1 MHVLGIETSCD
12 ETAVALVQAGAKAT
26 RIVDSLVSSQV
37 QLHAAY
43 GGVVPEIAVREH
55 LRNLPVLVPEL
66 LRRTDFSWRQIDAV
80 AVTEGPGL
88 ASSLLIGNAYARA
101 LALSLSK
108 PLFGINHLE
117 GHLFSPFLSSGRK
130 VTFPFIGL
138 VVSGGHTLL
147 IHVLGWNRYVKLGG
161 TVDDA
166 AGEVFD
172 KVARLLGLPYP
183 GGPEIEKRALQ
194 GNPNAYAFPR
204 SFPEKGNY
212 QFSFSGLKT
221 SVRYF
226 FEKNPGA
233 HEDPQWQAD
242 LCASFQESV
251 VQVLVRKTLS
261 AAEARRS
268 RTVVAAG
275 GVLCNQ
281 RLRSVLEAGCV
292 ERGYELLL
300 ADAGLCTDNAAM
312 IAAVAAEKMKQ
323 GLPPE
328 TSPDIQ
334 PSMVL
339 QSVQP
344 GGEVARG
351 LDLAGKLKKRQ
362 TRGLAQKSGV
372 H

>member
-12 ETAVALVQAGAKAT
+12 ETAVALVKAGKSGMQV
-26 RIVDSLVSSQV
+26 VDSLVSSQV

-55 LRNLPVLVPEL
+55 LRNLPALVPEL
-66 LRRTDFSWRQIDAV
+66 LRRTNFTWQQIDAL

-117 GHLFSPFLSSGRK
+117 GHLFSPFLSAGK
-130 VTFPFIGL
+130 EVVFPFIGL

-147 IHVLGWNRYVKLGG
+147 VHVLGWDRYVKLGG

-183 GGPEIEKRALQ
+183 GGPEIEKRALE

-233 HEDPQWQAD
+233 HGDPQWQAD

-251 VQVLVRKTLS
+251 VQVLVRKTLN

-268 RTVVAAG
+268 RTVAAAG

-281 RLRSVLEAGCV
+281 RLRSVLEAGCA

-312 IAAVAAEKMKQ
+312 IAAVAAEKMRH
-323 GLPPE
+323 GLPPQ

-334 PSMVL
+334 PSMGL
-339 QSVQP
+339 QLIQP

-362 TRGLAQKSGV
+362 TRGLAQKSGIR
-372 H
+372 